1 MKIKTLFIAPYPA
14 MIPLIEECRG
24 KEDDLDIKIEIGNLR
39 DALPYVKNAETDGT
53 EMIISRGGTAK
64 LIEQETN
71 IPVIDVQLS
80 GYDMLRVLT
89 LANDFPGKKAI
100 VGFSNITLGAKT
112 ITDILEIGIEVFTV
126 AKEEEVESLV
136 FDLKSKGFELIM
148 GDVVTVEAAA
158 KFGLEGILIQSGR
171 EAIFDAFYKV
181 ESVYHSF
188 RKKQMENELL
198 KTLLKVNT
206 ENILVTDS
214 QGEKVFEQWNTFSSP
229 PIQISQLGALVH
241 RRESPDSVVTMK
253 GTNGEDLKIRVCH
266 LKIGEDSFTQFLIS
280 ELESEKQAS
289 SNLKI
294 EAVPQLPMI
303 IQESEAMKDCLA
315 SVSAGSSRNFW
326 VLIGSAGTGK
336 GLIARYIHYLRYQGN
351 GLFASIHAEE
361 NVKMPVAFDEDTRT
375 IFIDGAEE
383 ISLKE
388 RAELLKQCKQWTQE
402 GKDVI
407 LSLYGETEDFHA
419 IIFDDE
425 VNRVYI
431 PSLTE
436 RKEDIRPMTAYFI
449 AGFHQQ
455 LGTSAIKI
463 KEEAFELLE
472 QYHWP
477 GNAAELKTFLYDVV
491 KAEKEYTIRKD
502 SVAKQLERKQQR
514 PAQFEEGLLSGTLDQ
529 IEKRIIEAVME
540 EENQNQTKV
549 SKRLGINRSTLWRKL
564 KQ

>member
-24 KEDDLDIKIEIGNLR
+24 KEDDLDIKIERGNLGH
-39 DALPYVKNAETDGT
+39 ALPYVKNAEANGT
-53 EMIISRGGTAK
+53 EIIISRGGTAK

-71 IPVIDVQLS
+71 IPVIDVQVS

-126 AKEEEVESLV
+126 AKEEEVEGLV
-136 FDLKSKGFELIM
+136 FELKSKGFELIM
-148 GDVVTVEAAA
+148 GDVVTVEAAS

-171 EAIFDAFYKV
+171 EAIYDAFYKAK
-181 ESVYHSF
+181 SVYHSF

-198 KTLLKVNT
+198 KEILKANA

-214 QGEKVFEQWNTFSSP
+214 KGEKVFEQWNTFTLP
-229 PIQISQLGALVH
+229 PVQPSQLGTLVH
-241 RRESPDSVVTMK
+241 RMESPNSVVTMNGKK
-253 GTNGEDLKIRVCH
+253 GEVLKIRVST
-266 LKIGEDSFTQFLIS
+266 LKIGEESFTQFVIS
-280 ELESEKQAS
+280 ELESEKQPS
-289 SNLKI
+289 SNVKI

-303 IQESEAMKDCLA
+303 IQESEAMKECLGA
-315 SVSAGSSRNFW
+315 ISAANNRNFW
-326 VLIGSAGTGK
+326 ILIGSAGTGK
-336 GLIARYIHYLRYQGN
+336 SLIARYIHYLRYQGR

-361 NVKMPVAFDEDTRT
+361 NMKMPDGFDEDIRT
-375 IFIDGAEE
+375 IFIYGAEE
-383 ISLKE
+383 ISSKKRSGLVKH
-388 RAELLKQCKQWTQE
+388 CKQWTQA
-402 GKDVI
+402 GKEVI
-407 LSLYGETEDFHA
+407 LSLQGETKGFHSA
-419 IIFDDE
+419 IFDDE
-425 VNRVYI
+425 ANRVYI

-436 RKEDIRPMTAYFI
+436 RREDIRPMTAYFI
-449 AGFHQQ
+449 ASFHQK

-463 KEEAFELLE
+463 KEEAIELLE
-472 QYHWP
+472 QYNWP

-491 KAEKEYTIRKD
+491 TAEKGYTIWKET
-502 SVAKQLERKQQR
+502 VAKHLKRKQPR
-514 PAQFEEGLLSGTLDQ
+514 PSQIDEGLLTGTLDQ

-540 EENQNQTKV
+540 EEDQNQTKV

>member
-24 KEDDLDIKIEIGNLR
+24 IEDDLDIKIEIGNLGH
-39 DALPYVKNAETDGT
+39 ALPYVRNAEADGT

-71 IPVIDVQLS
+71 IPVIDVQVS

-112 ITDILEIGIEVFTV
+112 ITDILDIGIEVFTV
-126 AKEEEVESLV
+126 AKEEEVEALV
-136 FDLKSKGFELIM
+136 FDLKSNGFELIM

-171 EAIFDAFYKV
+171 EAIFDSFYKV
-181 ESVYHSF
+181 KSVYHSF

-198 KTLLKVNT
+198 KAILKVNT

-214 QGEKVFEQWNTFSSP
+214 KGEIVFEQWNTFSSP
-229 PIQISQLGALVH
+229 PIQTSQLGTLAH
-241 RRESPDSVVTMK
+241 RIESPNSVVTMK
-253 GTNGEDLKIRVCH
+253 GIKEEVLKIRISN
-266 LKIGEDSFTQFLIS
+266 LQIGDESFTQFVIS
-280 ELESEKQAS
+280 ELESEKQAFS
-289 SNLKI
+289 GVKI

-315 SVSAGSSRNFW
+315 SVSGSNNRNFW
-326 VLIGSAGTGK
+326 VLIGAAGTGK

-351 GLFASIHAEE
+351 GLFVSFHAEE
-361 NVKMPVAFDEDTRT
+361 HMKTYNGFDEDTRT
-375 IFIDGAEE
+375 IFIYGAEE
-383 ISLKE
+383 ISSKE
-388 RAELLKQCKQWTQE
+388 RSELVKHCKQWNQA

-407 LSLYGETEDFHA
+407 LSLYSETEDFYSV
-419 IIFDDE
+419 IFDE
-425 VNRVYI
+425 QANRVYI
-431 PSLTE
+431 PPLTE
-436 RKEDIRPMTAYFI
+436 RKEDIRPMIAYFI
-449 AGFHQQ
+449 ASFHQQ
-455 LGTSAIKI
+455 LGTSAVKI
-463 KEEAFELLE
+463 KEEATELLE

-491 KAEKEYTIRKD
+491 TAEKGYTIRKET
-502 SVAKQLERKQQR
+502 VAKQLERKKQR
-514 PAQFEEGLLSGTLDQ
+514 PVQIDEGLLTGTLDQ